1 MSRSP
6 VRVRVA
12 APHHNAG
19 WRTSRQP
26 AFTLAPSSSVS
37 VTDLPTLNACLNTL
51 CTLLLVRGFLQIRR
65 GARQAHQKSMLAAL
79 VCSALFLCSYLVYH
93 VQVGSVPYPHHD
105 WTRPLYFA
113 VLIPHVILAAIMAPF
128 VALVVWRAYN
138 QDFARHRRLARW
150 VWPTWIFVSVSGVVI
165 YLMLYQ
171 L

>member
-1 MSRSP
+1 MSI
-6 VRVRVA
+6 
-12 APHHNAG
+12 
-19 WRTSRQP
+19 
-26 AFTLAPSSSVS
+26 
-37 VTDLPTLNACLNTL
+37 TDLPTLNACLNTL

-113 VLIPHVILAAIMAPF
+113 VLIPHVILAALMAPF
-128 VALVVWRAYN
+128 VALVVWRAYKR
-138 QDFARHRRLARW
+138 DFARHRRLARW
-150 VWPTWIFVSVSGVVI
+150 VWPTWMFVSVSGVVV

>member
-1 MSRSP
+1 MSI
-6 VRVRVA
+6 
-12 APHHNAG
+12 
-19 WRTSRQP
+19 
-26 AFTLAPSSSVS
+26 
-37 VTDLPTLNACLNTL
+37 TDLPTLNACLNTL

-79 VCSALFLCSYLVYH
+79 VCSALFLCSYLIYH

-113 VLIPHVILAAIMAPF
+113 VLIPHVILAALMAPF
-128 VALVVWRAYN
+128 VALVVWRAYKR
-138 QDFARHRRLARW
+138 DFARHRRLARW
-150 VWPTWIFVSVSGVVI
+150 VWPTWMFVSVSGVVV

>member
-1 MSRSP
+1 MQALVYIGSLP
-6 VRVRVA
+6 
-12 APHHNAG
+12 
-19 WRTSRQP
+19 TQP
-26 AFTLAPSSSVS
+26 VS
-37 VTDLPTLNACLNTL
+37 VTDLPTLNAGLNTL

-113 VLIPHVILAAIMAPF
+113 VLIPHVVLAALMSPF
-128 VALVVWRAYN
+128 VVLVVWRAYN
-138 QDFARHRRLARW
+138 RDFARHRRLARW
-150 VWPTWIFVSVSGVVI
+150 VWPVWIFVSVSGVVV

>member
-1 MSRSP
+1 M
-6 VRVRVA
+6 
-12 APHHNAG
+12 
-19 WRTSRQP
+19 
-26 AFTLAPSSSVS
+26 S

-65 GARQAHQKSMLAAL
+65 GARQAHQTSMLAAL

-113 VLIPHVILAAIMAPF
+113 VLIPHVILAALMAPF

-150 VWPTWIFVSVSGVVI
+150 VWPVWIFVSVSGIVV
-165 YLMLYQ
+165 YLMLYK

>member
-1 MSRSP
+1 MQALVYIGSLPAQP
-6 VRVRVA
+6 V
-12 APHHNAG
+12 
-19 WRTSRQP
+19 SI
-26 AFTLAPSSSVS
+26 
-37 VTDLPTLNACLNTL
+37 TDLPTLNACLNTL

-113 VLIPHVILAAIMAPF
+113 VLIPHIILAAIMAPF

-150 VWPTWIFVSVSGVVI
+150 IWPVWIFVSVSGVVV
-165 YLMLYQ
+165 YLMLYR